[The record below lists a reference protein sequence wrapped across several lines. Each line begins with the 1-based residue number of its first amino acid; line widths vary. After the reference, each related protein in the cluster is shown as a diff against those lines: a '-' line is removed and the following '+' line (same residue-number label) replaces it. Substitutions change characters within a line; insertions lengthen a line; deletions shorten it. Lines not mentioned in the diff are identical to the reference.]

1 MDIVSLALGSA
12 IGLVLA
18 SILWWLLGR
27 GHRREWALQQAHAVQ
42 REQGLQARLSASE
55 QALATSEAVAK
66 DSQAQHITLREQV
79 AALTQTLASERQA
92 HAQQLA
98 AERETKAEQVAFERE
113 SKDQQLAAERRQG
126 EERLATERQ
135 ISQEKLALL
144 DEAKNSL
151 RQQFE
156 ILAQSILEEK
166 SKRFSE
172 QNQQA
177 LGQMLEPLKT
187 RLNEFQTRVDA
198 VHSDDT
204 KQRSALTES
213 LRTLMNLNQ
222 ELSQRANQLT
232 NALTSQNKT
241 QGDWGEMVLEQ
252 VLQSSG
258 LIKGQQYEVQISHTR
273 EDGTRAQ
280 PDVIINLPD
289 NKHLIID
296 AKMSLN
302 AYMDYANASDDA
314 TREAALKRHLDSIRA
329 HIKGLSER
337 NYQDIFPTNSPDFV
351 LMFVPIEPA
360 FLLATTSDA
369 ALWQDAWKRNILLV
383 SPNTLLFVMRMVA
396 HVWQQEN
403 QTRNAQEIANR
414 GKDLYEK
421 FVGFS
426 ENLAKVGERITQA
439 QVAYDSAFK
448 QLKTGSGNLV
458 GQAEKLR
465 KLGITTPKKKL
476 SQTLLDESDIDDAD
490 RDITNG
496 DTTNEPTE

>member
-1 MDIVSLALGSA
+1 MDMLSVALGIAS
-12 IGLVLA
+12 GVVLA
-18 SILWWLLGR
+18 SLLWWLFSR
-27 GHRREWALQQAHAVQ
+27 GDRREWDLQQRHSVQ
-42 REQGLQARLSASE
+42 REQDVQARLTLSE
-55 QALATSEAVAK
+55 HDFKRYVAATEAVEK
-66 DSQAQHITLREQV
+66 DSHTQHIFLREQV
-79 AALTQTLASERQA
+79 AALTQTLASEREA
-92 HAQQLA
+92 RALELA
-98 AERETKAEQVAFERE
+98 N
-113 SKDQQLAAERRQG
+113 ERRQSD
-126 EERLATERQ
+126 EKLHAERQ
-135 ISQEKLALL
+135 ASVEKLALL
-144 DEAKNSL
+144 DEAKVSL

-156 ILAQSILEEK
+156 LLAQQILEEK

-177 LGQMLEPLKT
+177 LGHMLEPLKT
-187 RLNEFQTRVDA
+187 RLTEFQSRVDA

-204 KQRSALTES
+204 KQRSALTEN

-241 QGDWGEMVLEQ
+241 QGNWGEMVLEQ

-258 LIKGQQYEVQISHTR
+258 LIKGQQYEVQVSHTR
-273 EDGTRAQ
+273 DDGTRAQ

-302 AYMDYANASDDA
+302 AYMDYANAKDDVS
-314 TREAALKRHLDSIRA
+314 RDAALKRHLESIRA

-337 NYQDIFPTNSPDFV
+337 NYQDIFPTSSPDFV
-351 LMFVPIEPA
+351 LMFVPVEPA
-360 FLLATTSDA
+360 FLLATTSDER
-369 ALWQDAWKRNILLV
+369 LWQEAWQRNILLV

-414 GKDLYEK
+414 GKELYEK

-426 ENLAKVGERITQA
+426 ENLVRVGERITQA
-439 QVAYDSAFK
+439 QSAYDTALK

-458 GQAEKLR
+458 RQAEMLR
-465 KLGITTPKKKL
+465 DLGITAPKKRL
-476 SQTLLDESDIDDAD
+476 SQAFLDDAD
-490 RDITNG
+490 LDDAGESNSNTS
-496 DTTNEPTE
+496 EPTL

>member
-1 MDIVSLALGSA
+1 METVWMSA
-12 IGLVLA
+12 LA
-18 SILWWLLGR
+18 SALLVSVLWWLLGR
-27 GHRREWALQQAHAVQ
+27 GHRREWVVQKAYAAQ
-42 REQGLQARLSASE
+42 REQELQARLEASDAAHA
-55 QALATSEAVAK
+55 ALLAAET
-66 DSQAQHITLREQV
+66 AQHTQLITLREQV
-79 AALTQTLASERQA
+79 ATLTQTLSSERQA
-92 HAQQLA
+92 QAQQLSVERESKAQQLA
-98 AERETKAEQVAFERE
+98 NEREARAAEV
-113 SKDQQLAAERRQG
+113 AAERRQSQ
-126 EERLATERQ
+126 ERLNAERQ
-135 ISQEKLALL
+135 ASQEKLALL
-144 DEAKNSL
+144 EEAKVSL

-156 ILAQSILEEK
+156 LLAQQILEEK

-172 QNQQA
+172 QNQQT
-177 LGQMLEPLKT
+177 LGQLLEPLKT
-187 RLNEFQTRVDA
+187 RISEFQARVDA
-198 VHSDDT
+198 VHGEDI
-204 KQRSALTES
+204 KQRSELTEKVGS
-213 LRTLMNLNQ
+213 LMQLNQ
-222 ELSQRANQLT
+222 ELSQRANELT
-232 NALTSQNKT
+232 NALTSQNKA
-241 QGDWGEMVLEQ
+241 QGNWGEMVLEQ

-258 LIKGQQYEVQISHTR
+258 LSKGQQYEVQISHTR

-314 TREAALKRHLDSIRA
+314 ARAAALKRHLDSIRT

-337 NYQDIFPTNSPDFV
+337 NYQDIFPNSSPDFV
-351 LMFVPIEPA
+351 LMFVPVEPA

-369 ALWQDAWKRNILLV
+369 QLWQDAWARNILLV

-439 QVAYDSAFK
+439 QTAYDSAFK
-448 QLKTGSGNLV
+448 QLKSGSGNLI

-465 KLGITTPKKKL
+465 KLGITTPKKRL
-476 SQTLLDESDIDDAD
+476 SQALLDDADIDDAD
-490 RDITNG
+490 RDS
-496 DTTNEPTE
+496 EPQT

>member
-1 MDIVSLALGSA
+1 MDILSVALGSA
-12 IGLVLA
+12 FGLVLA

-27 GHRREWALQQAHAVQ
+27 GHRREWALQQAHSVQ
-42 REQGLQARLSASE
+42 REQDLQARLSACE
-55 QALATSEAVAK
+55 QALAASKTDAKNIQTQHVA
-66 DSQAQHITLREQV
+66 LREQV

-92 HAQQLA
+92 HAQQLMT
-98 AERETKAEQVAFERE
+98 ERETKAEQ
-113 SKDQQLAAERRQG
+113 LAIERRQG
-126 EERLATERQ
+126 EERLAAERQ

-144 DEAKNSL
+144 DEAKNAL

-204 KQRSALTES
+204 KQRSALTEN

-302 AYMDYANASDDA
+302 AYMDYANASDGA
-314 TREAALKRHLDSIRA
+314 TREVALKRHLDSIRA

-439 QVAYDSAFK
+439 QVAYDNAFK

-465 KLGITTPKKKL
+465 KLGISTPKKKL

-490 RDITNG
+490 RDVTNG
-496 DTTNEPTE
+496 DTTHEPIE

>member
-1 MDIVSLALGSA
+1 SLALGSA
-12 IGLVLA
+12 SGVVLA
-18 SILWWLLGR
+18 SLLWWILGR
-27 GHRREWALQQAHAVQ
+27 GHRREWALQNSHAMQ
-42 REQGLQARLSASE
+42 REQDLQARLSASE
-55 QALATSEAVAK
+55 QAFKSYVSATELAHK
-66 DSQAQHITLREQV
+66 DSHAQHIMLREQV
-79 AALTQTLASERQA
+79 AALTQTLTSERQA
-92 HAQQLA
+92 
-98 AERETKAEQVAFERE
+98 
-113 SKDQQLAAERRQG
+113 
-126 EERLATERQ
+126 
-135 ISQEKLALL
+135 SQEKLALL
-144 DEAKNSL
+144 EEAKVSL

-156 ILAQSILEEK
+156 LLAQQILEEK

-187 RLNEFQTRVDA
+187 RLTEFQSRVDA

-204 KQRSALTES
+204 KQRSALTEN

-241 QGDWGEMVLEQ
+241 QGNWGEMVLEQ

-258 LIKGQQYEVQISHTR
+258 LIKGQQYEVQVSHTR

-302 AYMDYANASDDA
+302 AYMDYANAKDDA
-314 TREAALKRHLDSIRA
+314 TRDAALRRHLDSIRA

-337 NYQDIFPTNSPDFV
+337 NYQDIFPTSSPDFV
-351 LMFVPIEPA
+351 LMFVPVEPA
-360 FLLATTSDA
+360 FLLATTSDER
-369 ALWQDAWKRNILLV
+369 LWQEAWQRNILLV

-414 GKDLYEK
+414 GKELYEK

-439 QVAYDSAFK
+439 QSAYDTAFK

-458 GQAEKLR
+458 RQAEMLR
-465 KLGITTPKKKL
+465 NLGITAPKKRL
-476 SQTLLDESDIDDAD
+476 SQALLDESDLDDSSA
-490 RDITNG
+490 G
-496 DTTNEPTE
+496 DSTTSEPTE